1 MTMIKENIIGVYDD
15 EDVVVDAI
23 HQIQDK
29 GIKIKDVY
37 SPIPLHGVFEA
48 LNLKTRLPIATF
60 LYGVLGTAI
69 TFAFLYWTS
78 VVSYPLKFGGKP
90 LNSLSF
96 IIIMFVST
104 IFIATLLTFM
114 TFFIRQKLGPGQEA
128 KVLDPRA
135 TDDKFII
142 VVDKEES
149 MTDKEFKAVGELPIT
164 TNGAF
169 TELFLSSL
177 SNQIF
182 LIPIELLV
190 VKVGSINFGAILK
203 MH

>member
-96 IIIMFVST
+96 IIIMFVAT

-114 TFFIRQKLGPGQEA
+114 TFFLRQKLGPGQEA

-149 MTDKEFKAVGELPIT
+149 MTDKEYKAVEKAMKDS
-164 TNGAF
+164 GAS
-169 TELFLSSL
+169 EV
-177 SNQIF
+177 N
-182 LIPIELLV
+182 V
-190 VKVGSINFGAILK
+190 VKEQIEEK
-203 MH
+203 EEH